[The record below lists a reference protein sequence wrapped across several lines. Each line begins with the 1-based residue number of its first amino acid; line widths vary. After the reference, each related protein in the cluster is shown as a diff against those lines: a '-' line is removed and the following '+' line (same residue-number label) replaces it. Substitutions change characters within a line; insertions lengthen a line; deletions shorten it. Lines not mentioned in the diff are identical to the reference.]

1 MVRIGARHVLR
12 HDGHPVHQTS
22 LRLRR
27 CWRIVVV
34 VVDGRRGWTV
44 MMSNVVVVSLMVM
57 MMMRCNRML
66 VIVIVV
72 VLLML
77 LLLLSTGRSSADAN
91 GSLCRCRRS
100 SSWSAIR
107 TGLGDM
113 RMSCF
118 RRRRPD
124 KRRFLQFSKLELIIY
139 LFLFISFFRLTR
151 FYILY
156 FNSRRNDKLFPFQ
169 LLQWPPCEIIRW
181 NAGPKNAHD
190 RIRWLRCN
198 NRNLGE
204 LKKCRDL

>member
-34 VVDGRRGWTV
+34 VVDGRRGRTV

-124 KRRFLQFSKLELIIY
+124 KRRFLQFSKLQLIIY
-139 LFLFISFFRLTR
+139 FLFHFYFLDWHVLI
-151 FYILY
+151 FYILILDVMINFCLLNY
-156 FNSRRNDKLFPFQ
+156 CNDHHVKSSVEMRVRKMHTIEFDDYDATT
-169 LLQWPPCEIIRW
+169 EIW
-181 NAGPKNAHD
+181 AN
-190 RIRWLRCN
+190 
-198 NRNLGE
+198 
-204 LKKCRDL
+204 

>member
-1 MVRIGARHVLR
+1 MHGRTGTVTLVGRAHFTLDAIPHVVDVVMVRIGARHVLR

-34 VVDGRRGWTV
+34 VVDGRRGRTV

-100 SSWSAIR
+100 SS
-107 TGLGDM
+107 
-113 RMSCF
+113 
-118 RRRRPD
+118 
-124 KRRFLQFSKLELIIY
+124 
-139 LFLFISFFRLTR
+139 
-151 FYILY
+151 
-156 FNSRRNDKLFPFQ
+156 
-169 LLQWPPCEIIRW
+169 
-181 NAGPKNAHD
+181 
-190 RIRWLRCN
+190 
-198 NRNLGE
+198 
-204 LKKCRDL
+204 